1 MLRVVLAAVAR
12 SAGMG
17 IEMMSGQNVGGFS
30 DGQKTFL
37 DFHRNAVFLQSS
49 RK

>member
-17 IEMMSGQNVGGFS
+17 IEMMSACNKKGEVQVWAGRCVCVCTHTHTMEN
-30 DGQKTFL
+30 
-37 DFHRNAVFLQSS
+37 
-49 RK
+49 